1 MRWIF
6 WSLLFFTFENPVW
19 GQSPEGKD
27 TLLFPGV
34 SQVSVTKQGQI
45 LVADKNSNIR
55 LLDSIGKTL
64 YVFSP
69 RRPARIHLLEG
80 WNGLRIFAFYRDF
93 QEYVV
98 LDRFLLSDGPTP
110 LDPEKS
116 GYARL
121 LAPALDGNLW
131 LLDESNFQLKK
142 IDPKNQNTLFSSPLD
157 LVLSG
162 KQYELSFMREYQNQL
177 YISDK
182 LGSVLLFDQMGNFR
196 KKLPLERCEWLGFLG
211 DEVYGLESDS
221 LSFFNPLLLRKRKF
235 PLPAEAKNATRV
247 VLTPT
252 YLFWISKD
260 GLHRTAL
267 PAWAKGN

>member
-6 WSLLFFTFENPVW
+6 WSLLFFTIENPVW
-19 GQSPEGKD
+19 GQPQEGKD

-55 LLDSIGKTL
+55 LLDSAGKTL

-162 KQYELSFMREYQNQL
+162 KHYQILHQKFIL
-177 YISDK
+177 QEKIQEQK
-182 LGSVLLFDQMGNFR
+182 L
-196 KKLPLERCEWLGFLG
+196 
-211 DEVYGLESDS
+211 EVES
-221 LSFFNPLLLRKRKF
+221 
-235 PLPAEAKNATRV
+235 
-247 VLTPT
+247 
-252 YLFWISKD
+252 I
-260 GLHRTAL
+260 
-267 PAWAKGN
+267 